1 MTTSQGLCDLLKSKG
16 FDFYTGVP
24 DSTFEGVF
32 SLLESDPSVAYVSA
46 VREDAAIGMAVG
58 AYLSGR
64 RPLVLM
70 QNSGLGLSINALA
83 SLAVLYK
90 TEMLLLIGWR
100 GYQGKDAPEHLIMGE
115 CTPDLLRDVGVPYE
129 VLEPNGVAEGLQR
142 AVDAMEAG
150 RTPAALIIRPGVLE

>member
-32 SLLESDPSVAYVSA
+32 SLLESDPSFAYVSA

-58 AYLSGR
+58 AYLAGR

-129 VLEPNGVAEGLQR
+129 VLEPNAVAEGLQR

-150 RTPAALIIRPGVLE
+150 PTPAALIIRPGVLE